1 VAKNTDNRPIIE
13 LRNVSKRFGALQ
25 VLDGVDL
32 SLRRGETTVVIGES
46 GTGKSVLLKHIVGL
60 LHPDSGEIW
69 FDGQRIDTM
78 NEQALVPI
86 RRRMGFL
93 FQMGALFDSM
103 TVGENVGFPLEE
115 HSRLKPGE
123 IQSVVDEKLRM
134 VGLGGLQDRKPGQ
147 ISGGQK
153 KRVALARAIALDPE
167 VVFYDE
173 PTTGLDPVRAD
184 VINELILK
192 LKREMQVTGIV
203 VTHDMVSAFKI
214 GDRILMLNRG
224 RIIADAVPEWY
235 KTCDDPRVR
244 RFVDGRANDEDLRAL
259 VAGN

>member
-1 VAKNTDNRPIIE
+1 MIE

-46 GTGKSVLLKHIVGL
+46 GTGKSVLLKHIIGL
-60 LHPDSGEIW
+60 LRPDSGEIW
-69 FDGQRIDTM
+69 FDGQRIDTL
-78 NEQALVPI
+78 NEQSLVPI

-93 FQMGALFDSM
+93 FQMAALFDSM
-103 TVGENVGFPLEE
+103 TVGENVGFPLTE
-115 HSRLKPGE
+115 HSGLKPAQIDE
-123 IQSVVDEKLRM
+123 IVAEKMKM
-134 VGLGGLQDRKPGQ
+134 VGLTGLQDRTPGQ

-184 VINELILK
+184 VINEMILK
-192 LKREMQVTGIV
+192 LKRELQVTGIV
-203 VTHDMVSAFKI
+203 VTHDMVSAFKV
-214 GDRILMLNRG
+214 GDRIVMLNKG
-224 RIIADAVPEWY
+224 RIIADAVPDWFR
-235 KTCDDPRVR
+235 TCDDPRVR
-244 RFVDGRANDEDLRAL
+244 RFVDGRADKEDLRAL
-259 VAGN
+259 EVG